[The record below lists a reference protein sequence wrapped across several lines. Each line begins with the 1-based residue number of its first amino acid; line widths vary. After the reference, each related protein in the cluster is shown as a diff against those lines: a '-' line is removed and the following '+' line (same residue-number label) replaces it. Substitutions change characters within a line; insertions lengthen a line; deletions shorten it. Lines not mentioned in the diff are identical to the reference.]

1 MAEAAVIGAGVV
13 GLAVARAL
21 ARRGRDV
28 LVLESRSAIGTVTSS
43 RNSEVVHAGI
53 YYDISSSKARHCVR
67 GRAMLYDFCENHA
80 VAHARCGKLIVATS
94 DSELRVLE
102 AIRERA
108 ERNGVHDLR
117 SLSAADAAALEPQV
131 LCRGALLSPSTG
143 IVDSHAF
150 MLALQGEA
158 EALSA
163 TIALN
168 SRVESAEPV
177 GKGGGW
183 EVVVRDCSSDMGGD
197 EDLDGVSTL
206 KLQCQTLINCAG
218 LEAPGL
224 ARRLAGEDD
233 TARIPQAF
241 YCKGN
246 YYGLAAGTV
255 SSPFS
260 RLVYPVPQSAGLGVH
275 ATLDLGGQCRFGPD
289 VEWVDNDWD
298 YTVDPERST
307 DFYAE
312 VRKYWPGLP
321 DGALVPDYAGI
332 RPKISATGA
341 DDFTVWTSPASPGL
355 VQLFGIESPGLTG
368 SLSLAEEVAENV
380 ERYVS

>member
-1 MAEAAVIGAGVV
+1 MAEAVVIGAGVV

-197 EDLDGVSTL
+197 EDLDG
-206 KLQCQTLINCAG
+206 
-218 LEAPGL
+218 AP
-224 ARRLAGEDD
+224 
-233 TARIPQAF
+233 P
-241 YCKGN
+241 
-246 YYGLAAGTV
+246 
-255 SSPFS
+255 
-260 RLVYPVPQSAGLGVH
+260 
-275 ATLDLGGQCRFGPD
+275 
-289 VEWVDNDWD
+289 
-298 YTVDPERST
+298 
-307 DFYAE
+307 
-312 VRKYWPGLP
+312 
-321 DGALVPDYAGI
+321 
-332 RPKISATGA
+332 
-341 DDFTVWTSPASPGL
+341 
-355 VQLFGIESPGLTG
+355 
-368 SLSLAEEVAENV
+368 
-380 ERYVS
+380 